1 MSDRGDELDR
11 DFVGCQPQRRN
22 SGKRAAAARSTGL
35 RHPLHQ
41 PRFGAILRNALQML
55 NNRNTWHPERFATLR
70 KSMQFVRLEL
80 EIRCSI
86 QLNYGEDI
94 SRSCNDLLMAGNRG
108 LVALVTCVINAMRVP
123 PSQSQKSTP
132 AAGRSFRDTTLHTQS
147 GCPGPL
153 HW

>member
-1 MSDRGDELDR
+1 MSDRGDELGG
-11 DFVGCQPQRRN
+11 DFVGRQPQRRN

-86 QLNYGEDI
+86 QLSYQRRYFAVVQRPADGRK
-94 SRSCNDLLMAGNRG
+94 SRPCSTGYLCNQCDAGTAFAITK
-108 LVALVTCVINAMRVP
+108 VD
-123 PSQSQKSTP
+123 
-132 AAGRSFRDTTLHTQS
+132 AGC
-147 GCPGPL
+147 GA
-153 HW
+153 